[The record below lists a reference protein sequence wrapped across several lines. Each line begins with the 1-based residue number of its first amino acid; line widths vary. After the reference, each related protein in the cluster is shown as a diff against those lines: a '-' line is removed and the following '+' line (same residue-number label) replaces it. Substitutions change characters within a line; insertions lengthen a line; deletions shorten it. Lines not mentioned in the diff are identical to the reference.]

1 MALASSLQKVA
12 SKIVGKF
19 GGVITFTVVTA
30 GAYNTTTGAITE
42 TTTTTTIRGVLDA
55 VSTREVNDLVQ
66 ATDKSLTVAATDLA
80 AAPTTADRVTIGG
93 IIHQIISVDKV
104 EQDNQPII
112 YTLILRA

>member
-19 GGVITFTVVTA
+19 GGAITFTVVTT
-30 GAYNTTTGAITE
+30 GTYNTTTGAITE
-42 TTTTTTIRGVLDA
+42 TTTTSTIKGVLDA
-55 VSTREVNDLVQ
+55 VSAREVNELVQ
-66 ATDKSLTVAATDLA
+66 ATDKRLTVAAADLA

-93 IIHQIISVDKV
+93 IIHQIIKVDKV
-104 EQDNQPII
+104 EQDNQAII

>member
-19 GGVITFTVVTA
+19 GGAITFTVVTA

-42 TTTTTTIRGVLDA
+42 TTTTSTIKGVLDA

-66 ATDKSLTVAATDLA
+66 ASDKSLTVAAADLA
-80 AAPTTADRVTIGG
+80 AAPTTADRVTISG
-93 IIHQIISVDKV
+93 IIHQIIKVDKV
-104 EQDNQPII
+104 EQDNQAII

>member
-19 GGVITFTVVTA
+19 GGVITFTKVTA
-30 GAYNTTTGAITE
+30 GAYNTTTGGITE
-42 TTTTTTIRGVLDA
+42 TTATTTIRGVLDA

-66 ATDKSLTVAATDLA
+66 ATDKSLTVAANDLA

-104 EQDNQPII
+104 EQDNQAII

>member
-19 GGVITFTVVTA
+19 GGAITFTVVTA

-66 ATDKSLTVAATDLA
+66 ATDKSLTVAAADLA
-80 AAPTTADRVTIGG
+80 AAPTPADRVTIGG

-104 EQDNQPII
+104 EQDNQAII

>member
-30 GAYNTTTGAITE
+30 DAYNTTTGAITE

-66 ATDKSLTVAATDLA
+66 ATDKRLTVAAVDLA

-104 EQDNQPII
+104 EQDNQAIV

>member
-19 GGVITFTVVTA
+19 GGVITFSVVTA

-42 TTTTTTIRGVLDA
+42 TTTTSTIKGVLDA
-55 VSTREVNDLVQ
+55 VSAREVNELVQ
-66 ATDKSLTVAATDLA
+66 TTDKTLTVAAADLA
-80 AAPTTADRVTIGG
+80 AAPTTADRATIGG
-93 IIHQIISVDKV
+93 IIHQIIKVDKV
-104 EQDNQPII
+104 EQDNQAII

>member
-19 GGVITFTVVTA
+19 GGAITFSVVTA

-42 TTTTTTIRGVLDA
+42 TITTSTIKGVLDA
-55 VSTREVNDLVQ
+55 VSAREVNELVQ
-66 ATDKSLTVAATDLA
+66 ATDKTLTVAAADLA

-93 IIHQIISVDKV
+93 IIHQIIKVDKI
-104 EQDNQPII
+104 EQDNQAII

>member
-66 ATDKSLTVAATDLA
+66 ATDKRLTVAAVDLA

-104 EQDNQPII
+104 EQDNQAIV
-112 YTLILRA
+112 YTLTLRA

>member
-12 SKIVGKF
+12 SKIVGRF
-19 GGVITFTVVTA
+19 GGAITFTVVTA

-42 TTTTTTIRGVLDA
+42 TTTTSTIKGVLDA
-55 VSTREVNDLVQ
+55 VSAREVNELVQ
-66 ATDKSLTVAATDLA
+66 ATDKTLTVAAADLA

-93 IIHQIISVDKV
+93 IIHQIIKVDKV
-104 EQDNQPII
+104 EQDNQAII

>member
-19 GGVITFTVVTA
+19 GGAITFSVVTA

-42 TTTTTTIRGVLDA
+42 TTTTSTIKGVLDA
-55 VSTREVNDLVQ
+55 VSAREVNELVQ
-66 ATDKSLTVAATDLA
+66 ATDKTLTVAAADLA
-80 AAPTTADRVTIGG
+80 SAPTTADRVTIGG
-93 IIHQIISVDKV
+93 IIHQIIKVDKV
-104 EQDNQPII
+104 EQENQAII

>member
-19 GGVITFTVVTA
+19 GGAITFSVVTA

-42 TTTTTTIRGVLDA
+42 TTTTSTIKGVLDA
-55 VSTREVNDLVQ
+55 VSAREVNELVQ
-66 ATDKSLTVAATDLA
+66 ATDKRLTVAAADLA

-93 IIHQIISVDKV
+93 IIHQIIKVDKV
-104 EQDNQPII
+104 EQDNQAII

>member
-19 GGVITFTVVTA
+19 GGAITFSVVTA
-30 GAYNTTTGAITE
+30 GAYNTTTGAIAE
-42 TTTTTTIRGVLDA
+42 TTTTSTIKGVLDA
-55 VSTREVNDLVQ
+55 VSAREVNELVQ
-66 ATDKSLTVAATDLA
+66 ATDKTLTVAAADLA

-104 EQDNQPII
+104 EQDNQAII

>member
-19 GGVITFTVVTA
+19 GGAITFSVVTA

-42 TTTTTTIRGVLDA
+42 TTTTSTIKGVLDA
-55 VSTREVNDLVQ
+55 VSAREVNELVQ
-66 ATDKSLTVAATDLA
+66 ATDKTLTVAAADLA
-80 AAPTTADRVTIGG
+80 ATPTTADRVTIGG
-93 IIHQIISVDKV
+93 IIHQIIKVDKV
-104 EQDNQPII
+104 EQDNQAII